1 MTAILSALITVDS
14 LCAINITVRPLLA
27 LLRASWTIF
36 SLSVSRALKV
46 GSKIVFKKVWRASY
60 LSN

>member
-14 LCAINITVRPLLA
+14 LCAISITVRPLLA

-36 SLSVSRALKV
+36 SLSVSRALRT
-46 GSKIVFKKVWRASY
+46 GSKITS
-60 LSN
+60 